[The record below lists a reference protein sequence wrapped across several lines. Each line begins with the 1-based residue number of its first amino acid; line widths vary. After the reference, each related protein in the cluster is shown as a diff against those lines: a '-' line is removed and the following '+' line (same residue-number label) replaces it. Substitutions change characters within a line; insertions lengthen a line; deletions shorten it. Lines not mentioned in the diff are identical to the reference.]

1 MKANF
6 IEKFSSQILDRG
18 YDYFKQN
25 LVHITSVEEN
35 LVKAKVLG
43 TETYDVY
50 AIINENEFIDGD
62 CTCPYSQKGE
72 YCKHLAALSFYL
84 NSNNKHEISQHSREN
99 EIKKVIKA
107 IDSKELEKFLT
118 DLIVNNDNI
127 YDEFRLKFN
136 TIISPLTIEE
146 YKQKIYNTIIE
157 SAGRDGFID
166 YEESYNYSRGMH
178 KITEEASILVDNK
191 KYKLAFDI
199 VTTIL
204 ETIPNTDIDDSNGS
218 TSEVAEDC
226 IEVIERILEESN
238 DNKLSKTIL
247 KYIFDEL
254 ETDYL
259 SNYGIEMY
267 FILNIF
273 LEKGKY
279 IKEIEHELIKVLKLH
294 KTKEYFWNEKN
305 YIDILTEIYNKENKQ
320 TQIINLLKE
329 YSNNE
334 RVCMKLIDEY
344 LNRNQKSEAINLLK
358 EKLKNDPRK
367 VYAEKLSEIYLNEN
381 MIEEYKNILYKLLF
395 DLNKYNIDVYKQIKT
410 LYSKEEWLKEK
421 NKIIDQIK
429 GTKLDYRN
437 TSDLLNIYIEEKM
450 YDEIYEIVKTED
462 IDTIINYEPYLLPK
476 YNKKLI
482 KIYTNIC
489 LKFAASANNRK
500 LYRRLAGYVSHIKK
514 MKNNKQ
520 EYTKLIESLKE
531 EFRNKPAM
539 QDELSKII

>member
-1 MKANF
+1 M
-6 IEKFSSQILDRG
+6 R
-18 YDYFKQN
+18 
-25 LVHITSVEEN
+25 
-35 LVKAKVLG
+35 
-43 TETYDVY
+43 
-50 AIINENEFIDGD
+50 
-62 CTCPYSQKGE
+62 
-72 YCKHLAALSFYL
+72 
-84 NSNNKHEISQHSREN
+84 
-99 EIKKVIKA
+99 
-107 IDSKELEKFLT
+107 
-118 DLIVNNDNI
+118 
-127 YDEFRLKFN
+127 
-136 TIISPLTIEE
+136 
-146 YKQKIYNTIIE
+146 
-157 SAGRDGFID
+157 
-166 YEESYNYSRGMH
+166 
-178 KITEEASILVDNK
+178 KITEEAKTLVDNK
-191 KYKLAFDI
+191 NYKLAFDI

-218 TSEVAEDC
+218 TGEVAEDC
-226 IEVIERILEESN
+226 IEVMERILEESN
-238 DNKLSKTIL
+238 DDKLSKTIL

-273 LEKGKY
+273 LEKRKY
-279 IKEIEHELIKVLKLH
+279 VKEIEHELIKVLKSH

-305 YIDILTEIYNKENKQ
+305 YIDILVEIYNKENKQ

-329 YSNNE
+329 YSKNE
-334 RVCMKLIDEY
+334 NVCMKLIDEY

-395 DLNKYNIDVYKQIKT
+395 ELNKYNIDVYKQIKT

-421 NKIIDQIK
+421 YKIIDQIK
-429 GTKLDYRN
+429 DTKLDYRK

-462 IDTIINYEPYLLPK
+462 IDTIIHYEQHLLPK
-476 YNKKLI
+476 YNKELI
-482 KIYTNIC
+482 KIYADIC

-500 LYRRLAGYVSHIKK
+500 LYRRLAEYVYHIKK
-514 MKNNKQ
+514 MKNSKQ
-520 EYTKLIESLKE
+520 EYKKLIEILKE